1 MEKYYKKYEWYYLIP
16 VIFILTVVPLIVY
29 LKVVPLK
36 GVTYQFWNGQQNNY
50 DFFSYYKMVWFL
62 TAMVFSLIFLGIRS
76 YQSDIGYVR
85 KSIYYYPI
93 IVYVVFVLLS
103 TLFSKYKGIAML
115 GFTDRYEGMFV
126 LLGYMAVLFVTIN
139 LVREEDDVKL
149 LLGALITGAVIIG
162 IIGALQYA
170 GIDIWK
176 SAFGKKL
183 MLPKSYESQSNKL
196 QFQFAKHTIYA
207 TMYHTDYVGSYMAM
221 LFPLCFTIFM
231 LCKNKILK
239 VFMAFIT
246 LLMIVNWLGCNSR
259 AGMVGGIAAVILLLV
274 IIHKYIAKHY
284 KYFIFGIAAI
294 VIIFAGFNV
303 VSKGYIGKRVN
314 SLMSDAKSIFKAN
327 KIDKDS
333 SEDVPLK
340 DIVINGKK
348 AQIVTS
354 SGKLGFE
361 IVGNGEIV
369 FLDADNKVLTP
380 KFDKATGKISLIDD
394 KYKNYDIT
402 LGKMNNASVL
412 VVQQGSIKLY
422 FELSLSKITMIDNK
436 GYEVKWGPVA
446 SAGFK
451 GKEKLGSARGYIW
464 SRAIP
469 LLKHTVLFGYGPDTF
484 AVHFPQND
492 LKGKLY
498 AYGDMW
504 MFVDKP
510 HDIYLQSAIN
520 TGIISLIALI
530 ALFGM
535 YFVKSVKM
543 YFRCD
548 YSKFTQIAGAAIFV
562 AVFGYLIAGFF
573 NDSIV
578 SIAPVFWILLGLGI
592 AVNQINKPEKNMKNI
607 EKAKA

>member
-16 VIFILTVVPLIVY
+16 VIFILVVVPLIVY

-36 GVTYQFWNGQQNNY
+36 GVTYEFWNGQQNNY

-62 TAMVFSLIFLGIRS
+62 AAVVFSLIFLGIKS
-76 YQSDIGYVR
+76 YQNDFNYVR
-85 KSIYYYPI
+85 KSVYYYPI
-93 IVYVVFVLLS
+93 LTYVIFILLS

-115 GFTDRYEGMFV
+115 GFTDRYEGMFT
-126 LLGYMAVLFVTIN
+126 LLGYMAILFVTIN

-183 MLPKSYESQSNKL
+183 MLPKSYESQSSKL

-207 TMYHTDYVGSYMAM
+207 TLYHTDYVGSYMAM

-231 LCKNKILK
+231 LCKNKIFK
-239 VFMAFIT
+239 VFMAFVT

-327 KIDKDS
+327 KTDKDS
-333 SEDVPLK
+333 SENVPLK

-380 KFDKATGKISLIDD
+380 KFDKTTGKISLIDD

-402 LGKMNNASVL
+402 LGRMNNASVL

-422 FELSLSKITMIDNK
+422 FQLSLSKITMIDNK

-548 YSKFTQIAGAAIFV
+548 YSKFTQIAGAAIFT

-578 SIAPVFWILLGLGI
+578 SIAPVFWTLLGLGI
-592 AVNQINKPEKNMKNI
+592 AVNHINKPEKSIKNI

>member
-16 VIFILTVVPLIVY
+16 VIFILVVVPLIVY

-50 DFFSYYKMVWFL
+50 DFISYYKMVWFL
-62 TAMVFSLIFLGIRS
+62 VAVVFSLIFLGIKS
-76 YQSDIGYVR
+76 YQNDFSYVR
-85 KSIYYYPI
+85 KSMYYYPI
-93 IVYVVFVLLS
+93 LVYVMFVVFS

-115 GFTDRYEGMFV
+115 GFTDRYEGMFT

-149 LLGALITGAVIIG
+149 LLGALITGAVVLG

-183 MLPKSYESQSNKL
+183 MLPKSYESQSGKL

-207 TMYHTDYVGSYMAM
+207 TLYHTDYVGSYMAM

-239 VFMAFIT
+239 VSMAFIT

-314 SLMSDAKSIFKAN
+314 SLMSDAKSIFEAHKTDN
-327 KIDKDS
+327 DS
-333 SEDVPLK
+333 SENVPLK

-348 AQIVTS
+348 AQIITS

-361 IVGNGEIV
+361 IVGNGELV

-380 KFDKATGKISLIDD
+380 KFNKTTGKISLIDD

-422 FELSLSKITMIDNK
+422 FQLSLSKIMMIDNK
-436 GYEVKWGPVA
+436 GYEVKWGPVE

-592 AVNQINKPEKNMKNI
+592 AVNHINKPEENIKSI

>member
-16 VIFILTVVPLIVY
+16 IIFILAVVPLIVY
-29 LKVVPLK
+29 LRVVPLK
-36 GVTYQFWNGQQNNY
+36 GATYQFWNGQQNNY

-62 TAMVFSLIFLGIRS
+62 TAVVFSLIFLGIRS

-115 GFTDRYEGMFV
+115 GFTDRYEGMFT

-162 IIGALQYA
+162 IIGAFQYA
-170 GIDIWK
+170 GMDIWK

-183 MLPKSYESQSNKL
+183 MLPKSYESQSGKL

-207 TMYHTDYVGSYMAM
+207 TLYHTDYVGSYMAM

-239 VFMAFIT
+239 VSMALIT

-314 SLMSDAKSIFKAN
+314 SLMSDAKSIFASHKTE
-327 KIDKDS
+327 KDS

-361 IVGNGEIV
+361 IVGNGELV

-402 LGKMNNASVL
+402 LGRMNNASVL

-422 FELSLSKITMIDNK
+422 FQLSLSKITMIDNK
-436 GYEVKWGPVA
+436 GYEVKWGPVE

-592 AVNQINKPEKNMKNI
+592 AVNNINKPE
-607 EKAKA
+607 EKTIVRNA